1 MISGQF
7 VSFQSW
13 NRFLRIDL
21 TMQDYLYFLSPR
33 FWSSPVLI
41 VLFTASI
48 FFVVLFR
55 YLIFASV
62 YQAAIRRL
70 FARTINRP
78 TIQINQRKKEI
89 LWSALSSLI
98 FAILTVVCFLL
109 YDKGYTRIYTSLDDH
124 SVFYFIFTIVIML
137 VLYETYYYWL
147 HRWMHRPSVYR
158 IVHKVHHDS
167 IHTSAFT
174 SFSFHPV
181 EAILQFLFLPVMIF
195 IMPVHYYA
203 VGIVLM
209 LMTVSA
215 IVNHAGVEIFPRKFN
230 KHRIGR
236 WFIGATHHD
245 LHHKE
250 FRSNF
255 GLYFTFWDKWMKT
268 ESRNFDAAFKQN
280 APQKEQHV
288 SQSR

>member
-1 MISGQF
+1 MEF
-7 VSFQSW
+7 
-13 NRFLRIDL
+13 
-21 TMQDYLYFLSPR
+21 TMQNDWYFFSAR
-33 FWSSPVLI
+33 FWSSPLLV

-48 FFVVLFR
+48 FIIVLFR

-70 FARTINRP
+70 FPRTINRAN
-78 TIQINQRKKEI
+78 IQSSTQWKKEI
-89 LWSALSSLI
+89 RWSALSSLI
-98 FAILTVVCFLL
+98 FAILTVACFLL
-109 YDKGYTRIYTSLDDH
+109 YDKGYTRIYTNFDDR
-124 SVFYFIFTIVIML
+124 SVVYFVFTIITML

-147 HRWMHRPSVYR
+147 HRWMHLPSVYR

-167 IHTSAFT
+167 IHTSVFT

-181 EAILQFLFLPVMIF
+181 EATLQFLFIPVMIF

-203 VGIVLM
+203 IGIVLM

-215 IVNHAGVEIFPRKFN
+215 IVNHAGVEIFPQKFN
-230 KHRIGR
+230 EHKIGR
-236 WFIGATHHD
+236 WIIGATHHD

-268 ESRNFDAAFKQN
+268 ESRNFDDAFKQN
-280 APQKEQHV
+280 AAQKKQPFTQ
-288 SQSR
+288 SQ